1 MDKIPLWTRNS
12 WVCTQTI
19 ALHPSSTWLTN
30 NFSRARLPLTI
41 NIHWTG
47 YSRLLNMTCIT
58 KRASITQTFQL
69 ESAKYIITPEPKS
82 WKQICKCFYSNTF
95 FSSSSWEMITGGLLI
110 AGLGSFWHH
119 WNIFKKQILKGIS
132 GEKKVRRLPDISR
145 SWVSEMK
152 TAGRQER
159 LFCATWSSV
168 TESDCCNCGI
178 WGNQYSTRSSEICS
192 GSLLM
197 FKSCHY
203 KMLFIKI

>member
-30 NFSRARLPLTI
+30 NSSRARLPLTI

-132 GEKKVRRLPDISR
+132 GEKKSEEATRYKQIVSKWNEDRRKARASLLRNLELSYR
-145 SWVSEMK
+145 
-152 TAGRQER
+152 ER
-159 LFCATWSSV
+159 L
-168 TESDCCNCGI
+168 
-178 WGNQYSTRSSEICS
+178 
-192 GSLLM
+192 L
-197 FKSCHY
+197 
-203 KMLFIKI
+203 